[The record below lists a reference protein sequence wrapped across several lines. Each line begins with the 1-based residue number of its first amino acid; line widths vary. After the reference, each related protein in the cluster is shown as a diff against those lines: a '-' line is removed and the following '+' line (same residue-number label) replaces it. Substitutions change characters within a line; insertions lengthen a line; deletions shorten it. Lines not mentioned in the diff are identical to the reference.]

1 MSTEHAPSADDGQAV
16 RIAELEAEVARLRQQ
31 VSSPL
36 ETVPTASGTNRW
48 RTFWAVVCI
57 TVACLLAPL
66 SIASVW
72 AKGEVTDTERY
83 VATVAPLASDPTIQ
97 QAVSDRVTTEV
108 LTYINIEEL
117 TSEAIDTITANRD
130 LTPRQTAALTALAG
144 PLDSGIE
151 SFVGDKVNE
160 IVASDAFEAA
170 WTEAN
175 TRAHTRLNQ
184 VLSGDTTGPVS
195 IQGNDVTLD
204 LGQVVAQVKQ
214 SLIDRGFTVAE
225 RIPTVNTQMVIFQS
239 DNLASAQRAYSALNT
254 LGFWLPIVAV
264 VLALIGVFTAN
275 NSRKA
280 LVGFGIGLSISALV
294 SGVLVAIGRSEYLNA
309 LPDTVNAAA
318 ATTLFDTVTYFLRQA
333 LWAALAAGVVLIL
346 AGIMTGPS
354 RFATGVRQLF
364 VRAAAA
370 IQGQLAQ
377 WGASMTGARHWVGGN
392 AGGLRIGAALL
403 AVAYLV
409 LVRYKTV
416 SLVLWTT
423 VGLLVALF
431 VIQIFA
437 SDRGPEAITED
448 DDTES
453 PATAAA
459 TG

>member
-31 VSSPL
+31 VSSPR

-264 VLALIGVFTAN
+264 VLALVGVFTAN

-377 WGASMTGARHWVGGN
+377 WGASMTGARQWVGSN

-423 VGLLVALF
+423 VGLLVVLF

-437 SDRGPEAITED
+437 SDRDPEAITED

-453 PATAAA
+453 PTTAAI